1 MLEKILGGI
10 KPKNGKITLDEAA
23 ALLKTDKKAL
33 EAFET
38 AYQDKV
44 LLVDP
49 DPETE
54 QLNAKQASALK
65 EKLDAALQ
73 TQDDDSTA
81 VLNDLITRIVNEL
94 VAQTKV
100 YTYSRGTAKISVPR
114 ELPEPESLVSMK
126 DLKPVAKELRPDLT
140 GTLMRVDITETSFPA
155 LLYFY
160 QQYLKEKNPKKKKH
174 YYDMFRAG
182 LDLLDLD
189 DVIYEI
195 IGRNK
200 NSMGFWFPKL
210 VEAAKEQSFF
220 KIPETCIAKVP
231 MTLLQLTKLDYGML
245 SPTSL
250 KIVDRWA
257 VEVFNLNM
265 EKEYFIKTGTF
276 SSKYDFRNAHV
287 YGQKEVKEL
296 GEYLLFIHNQA
307 ISMASFTNTPSI
319 YGVSTTVEWVVREFI
334 QNKDNA
340 PAIYKGLPLHTEYRV
355 FVDCDT
361 DQVLCIVPYWD
372 PKTMKNRF
380 TSGMDANSPH
390 QRHDYVTFS
399 AYEDVMMQRYEENKE
414 NIVAHVATNILP
426 WLDLTGQ
433 WSLDIMQNGDDFWL
447 IDMALAEQ
455 SFFYDHVPEGLR
467 RPSPENWLP
476 TEINEN

>member
-1 MLEKILGGI
+1 MLEILGGI
-10 KPKNGKITLDEAA
+10 KPKNGKVTLDEAA
-23 ALLKTDKKAL
+23 ALLKTDKKVL
-33 EAFET
+33 EAFEA

-65 EKLDAALQ
+65 GKMDAALQ
-73 TQDDDSTA
+73 AQLADPTCA
-81 VLNDLITRIVNEL
+81 LNGLITRIVNEL

-100 YTYSRGTAKISVPR
+100 YTYNHGTEKISIPR
-114 ELPEPESLVSMK
+114 ELPEPDSLVSLK
-126 DLKPVAKELRPDLT
+126 DLKAVTKELRPDLT
-140 GTLMRVDITETSFPA
+140 GTLMRVDITKPSFPV

-160 QQYLKEKNPKKKKH
+160 QQYLKAKNPKKKKLC
-174 YYDMFRAG
+174 YDMFRTG

-195 IGRNK
+195 IGKNK

-231 MTLLQLTKLDYGML
+231 MPLLQLTKLDYGML
-245 SPTSL
+245 SPTTL
-250 KIVDRWA
+250 NIVDRWA
-257 VEVFNLNM
+257 FEVFNLNIG
-265 EKEYFIKTGTF
+265 KEYFIKTGTF

-287 YGQKEVKEL
+287 CGEKEVKEL

-307 ISMASFTNTPSI
+307 ISMASFTSTPLI
-319 YGVSTTVEWVVREFI
+319 YGASTTVEWVVREFI
-334 QNKDNA
+334 QDKDNA

-372 PKTMKNRF
+372 PQIMKDRF
-380 TSGMDANSPH
+380 TSRMDANSPH
-390 QRHDYVTFS
+390 QKHDYVTFS
-399 AYEDVMMQRYEENKE
+399 AYEDVMMQRYAENKE
-414 NIVAHVATNILP
+414 NIAAHIAADILP

-455 SFFYDHVPEGLR
+455 SFFYDRIPEHLR
-467 RPSPENWLP
+467 HPSPENWLP
-476 TEINEN
+476 E